1 MTDRPDEQ
9 PMPYPEWIRLRAG
22 VDRPDITPGV
32 AYHVLA
38 RTDSGL
44 VAILDD
50 AKDTHYILR
59 DDWEPAAPP
68 APTSGAIAGAL
79 LAEAAEIVG
88 GARNATHGDK
98 ERSFVAIAGLWN
110 AYLDGRKAPGP
121 ISPRDVAACM
131 VLLKLAR
138 SVQGTPDRDHF
149 LDAAGYAAIAGEL
162 AACE

>member
-1 MTDRPDEQ
+1 MTDQ
-9 PMPYPEWIRLRAG
+9 P
-22 VDRPDITPGV
+22 TP
-32 AYHVLA
+32 
-38 RTDSGL
+38 
-44 VAILDD
+44 
-50 AKDTHYILR
+50 
-59 DDWEPAAPP
+59 
-68 APTSGAIAGAL
+68 SGAIASAM

-138 SVQGTPDRDHF
+138 SVQGTPDYDHF